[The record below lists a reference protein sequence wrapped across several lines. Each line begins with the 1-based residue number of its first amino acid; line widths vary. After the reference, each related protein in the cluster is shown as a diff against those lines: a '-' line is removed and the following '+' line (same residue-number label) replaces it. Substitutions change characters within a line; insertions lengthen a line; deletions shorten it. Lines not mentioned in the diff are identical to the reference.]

1 MVVNMRISRRT
12 EIYVKA
18 EVSDPD
24 TMHFHQAMKVN
35 YSTQFLKSVYN
46 KFGYLLCKGG
56 VELISTS

>member
-1 MVVNMRISRRT
+1 MVVNMRIYRRT

-24 TMHFHQAMKVN
+24 TVNFHQAMKEN

-46 KFGYLLCKGG
+46 KFDYLLGKLG